1 MLLKNDK
8 NCLIENDK
16 NGRKIPFLSVRN
28 GFRLKKQQ
36 SFNSPLQIP
45 VEMKLQGLVPTG
57 NNISTT
63 PVGVYEVSIDALL
76 QGNMEDL
83 I

>member
-1 MLLKNDK
+1 MLLKNDI
-8 NCLIENDK
+8 NCLIENVRNSGK
-16 NGRKIPFLSVRN
+16 LPFLSVRN
-28 GFRLKKQQ
+28 RFRLKKQQ

>member
-1 MLLKNDK
+1 
-8 NCLIENDK
+8 
-16 NGRKIPFLSVRN
+16 
-28 GFRLKKQQ
+28 
-36 SFNSPLQIP
+36 
-45 VEMKLQGLVPTG
+45 MKLETKVPTG